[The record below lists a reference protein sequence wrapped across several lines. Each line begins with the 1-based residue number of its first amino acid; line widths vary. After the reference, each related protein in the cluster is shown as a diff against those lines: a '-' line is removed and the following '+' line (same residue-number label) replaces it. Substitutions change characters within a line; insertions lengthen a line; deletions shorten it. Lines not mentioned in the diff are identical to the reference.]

1 MLGSFKEQ
9 QGGQC
14 GCSTVSEEME
24 EDEINKLFLDCIE
37 LLSLEFLYLLWIHLL
52 SSWAALAPFLTESGS
67 S

>member
-24 EDEINKLFLDCIE
+24 EDEINKVSNWVDNDKVKKREMINYKFWRPVC
-37 LLSLEFLYLLWIHLL
+37 FHL
-52 SSWAALAPFLTESGS
+52 
-67 S
+67 

>member
-24 EDEINKLFLDCIE
+24 EDEINKVSKVVGEMRL
-37 LLSLEFLYLLWIHLL
+37 
-52 SSWAALAPFLTESGS
+52 
-67 S
+67 